1 MRRRTMTFKYI
12 PSNFRK
18 AILDLTKDEEFQKIY
33 AEDKVL
39 DELLAKEAKA
49 ADEYLELY
57 KKADQRSCQLVID
70 YLLEHKELYFGFFN
84 LKLMRITNNK
94 ILGFIRNY
102 LVNKLRDS
110 EQRIRATIMG
120 DDED

>member
-1 MRRRTMTFKYI
+1 MTFKYI
-12 PSNFRK
+12 PANFRK
-18 AILDLTKDEEFQKIY
+18 AIYELNKDEEFQKIY

-39 DELLAKEAKA
+39 DELLDKEAKA
-49 ADEYLELY
+49 AEEYLEFY

-70 YLLEHKELYFGFFN
+70 YLLEHKELCFGFFN
-84 LKLMRITNNK
+84 IKLMRITNNK
-94 ILGFIRNY
+94 ILGYIRNY
-102 LVNKLRDS
+102 LVNKLRDN